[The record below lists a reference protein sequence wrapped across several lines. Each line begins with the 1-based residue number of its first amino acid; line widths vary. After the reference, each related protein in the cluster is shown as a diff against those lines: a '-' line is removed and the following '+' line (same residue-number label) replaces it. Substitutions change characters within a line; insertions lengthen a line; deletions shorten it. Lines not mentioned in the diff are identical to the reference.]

1 MAAAPIG
8 LIANPASGKD
18 IRRLVAHAS
27 TFDNAEK
34 VNIVRRV
41 LAGAVAQG
49 ATHFLYMRDEH
60 DLVGAA
66 LDALREPPDCEPLA
80 TPCTGT
86 AVDTERAARA
96 MCEAGCGVV
105 VSLGGD
111 GTNRMIAR
119 GWREAPLI
127 AISTGTNNVFPLML
141 EGTVAGAAAGL
152 IATGAMSLTE
162 VSTRA
167 KRIAL
172 TVEDEADDLALIDAA
187 LVAGAFAGTRAIW
200 DVAGLRQIVLAR
212 AEPAAV
218 GLSAI
223 GGLLDPLGASD
234 EGGLDI
240 ELCGEDAA
248 GAALRTLAPIAP
260 GRYEEIALRRVR
272 RLAPGAPVELRGPG
286 LLALDGERERRLTP
300 GQRAVAR
307 VLRDGPQVV
316 DVAQTLRLAA
326 ERGRFRHQL
335 ARPDERAAAARASMH
350 STFRT

>member
-1 MAAAPIG
+1 MVAAPIG

-41 LAGAVAQG
+41 LAGALAQG
-49 ATHFLYMRDEH
+49 AKRFLYMRDEH

-66 LDALREPPDCEPLA
+66 LDALRERPDCEPLD
-80 TPCTGT
+80 TPFTGT
-86 AVDTERAARA
+86 PIDTERAARA
-96 MCEAGCGVV
+96 MREAGCGVV

-111 GTNRMIAR
+111 GTNRMIVR

-152 IATGAMSLTE
+152 IAVGAVALTE
-162 VSTRA
+162 VSTQA

-172 TVEDEADDLALIDAA
+172 TVEDEGDDLALIDAA

-200 DVAGLRQIVLAR
+200 EVGGLRRIVLAR

-223 GGLLDPLGASD
+223 GGLLEPIGATD
-234 EGGLDI
+234 EGGLDL
-240 ELCGEDAA
+240 ELCSEA
-248 GAALRTLAPIAP
+248 GADDVSGTVLRTLAPIAP
-260 GRYEEIALRRVR
+260 GR
-272 RLAPGAPVELRGPG
+272 
-286 LLALDGERERRLTP
+286 
-300 GQRAVAR
+300 
-307 VLRDGPQVV
+307 
-316 DVAQTLRLAA
+316 
-326 ERGRFRHQL
+326 
-335 ARPDERAAAARASMH
+335 
-350 STFRT
+350 

>member
-34 VNIVRRV
+34 VNTVRRV
-41 LAGAVAQG
+41 LVGAMAQG
-49 ATHFLYMRDEH
+49 ATRFLYMRDEH

-66 LDALREPPDCEPLA
+66 LDALRERPDCKPLA
-80 TPCTGT
+80 VPCTGT
-86 AVDTERAARA
+86 AIDTERAARA
-96 MCEAGCGVV
+96 LCEAGCGVV

-111 GTNRMIAR
+111 GTNRMIVR

-152 IATGAMSLTE
+152 VAASAVALAE
-162 VSTRA
+162 VAAQA

-172 TVEDEADDLALIDAA
+172 TVEDEGDDLALIDAA

-200 DVAGLRQIVLAR
+200 DVGGLRRLVLAR

-223 GGLLDPLGASD
+223 GGLLAPVGAAD
-234 EGGLDI
+234 EGGLEL
-240 ELCGEDAA
+240 ELCGEGADDAA
-248 GAALRTLAPIAP
+248 LCTLAPIAP
-260 GRYEEIALRRVR
+260 GRYEPIALRRLR
-272 RLAPGAPVELRGPG
+272 RLAPGEPVELCGPG
-286 LLALDGERERRLTP
+286 LLALDGERERRLKP
-300 GQRAVAR
+300 GQRASTR
-307 VLRDGPQVV
+307 VLRDGPHVV
-316 DVAQTLRLAA
+316 DVARTLRLAA
-326 ERGRFRHQL
+326 ERGRFRLHEAQRDGL
-335 ARPDERAAAARASMH
+335 VSAASGA
-350 STFRT
+350 